1 MLPIFYEAACS
12 KIMVIGDTLE
22 PDATDLD
29 WTVYG
34 IAHIPGNHDDA
45 SWRADRGD
53 GKVFVGVVGSSG

>member
-1 MLPIFYEAACS
+1 
-12 KIMVIGDTLE
+12 MVIGDTVE

-34 IAHIPGNHDDA
+34 IAHIPGNHDVA